1 MEKRTLI
8 SDINLREDRLPP
20 GQRWISAPIVYDIVD
35 ELPDWDMSSYRFK
48 VWGQVE
54 KPLEL
59 SYEELLK
66 LPSVELIADFH
77 CVTRWSV
84 KEIRWEGVQTKYI
97 LELVKPKESAK
108 YVLVHCLEGYT
119 TNMPIEYLWEEDSL
133 LAYKMYGKPIPKRHG
148 YPLRLVVPK
157 LYAWKSAKYV
167 WGIELLPYDVPG
179 FWEQRGYNMRGD
191 PWKEERYW

>member
-1 MEKRTLI
+1 MKRKII
-8 SDINLREDRLPP
+8 SPINLREDRLPP
-20 GQRWISAPIVYDIVD
+20 GQKWISAPIVYDIVENIPNWNIKD
-35 ELPDWDMSSYRFK
+35 YKFK
-48 VWGQVE
+48 LFGLVE
-54 KPLEL
+54 NSLEL
-59 SYEELLK
+59 SYEEILK
-66 LPSVELIADFH
+66 MPSVELVADFH

-84 KEIRWEGVQTKYI
+84 KEISWEGIQASYL
-97 LELVKPKESAK
+97 LELARPKASAK

-119 TNMPIEYLWEEDSL
+119 TNMPIEYLYEEDTI
-133 LAYKMYGKPIPKRHG
+133 LAYKMNGKTIPLRHG

-167 WGIELLPYDVPG
+167 WGIELLEEDVPG

>member
-1 MEKRTLI
+1 MKRI
-8 SDINLREDRLPP
+8 VSSINLRQDRLPP
-20 GQRWISAPIVYDIVD
+20 GQRWISSPVVYDIV
-35 ELPDWDMSSYRFK
+35 EQIPDWDMNSYRFK
-48 VWGQVE
+48 VWGLVE
-54 KPLEL
+54 NPIEMT
-59 SYEELLK
+59 YEELLG

-84 KEIRWEGVQTKYI
+84 KDILWEGLPTAYI
-97 LELVKPKESAK
+97 LNIVKPKEKAHF
-108 YVLVHCLEGYT
+108 VMVHCLEGYT
-119 TNMPIEYLWEEDSL
+119 TNMPIEYLLEEDSI
-133 LAYKMYGKPIPKRHG
+133 LAYKMNGQTIPKRHG

-167 WGIELLPYDVPG
+167 WGIELIERDTPG